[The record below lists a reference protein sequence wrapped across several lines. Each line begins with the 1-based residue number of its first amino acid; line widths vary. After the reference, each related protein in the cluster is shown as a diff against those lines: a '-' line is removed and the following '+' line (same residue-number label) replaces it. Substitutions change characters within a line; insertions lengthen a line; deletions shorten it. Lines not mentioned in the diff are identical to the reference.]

1 MELEKN
7 MRKCLFVN
15 VLSEPKVVIHKSLEG
30 SKRLISG
37 CSSVASK
44 GILGAEQGTCRTHSD
59 A

>member
-1 MELEKN
+1 MEIEKN
-7 MRKCLFVN
+7 MRKSLFVN

-30 SKRLISG
+30 LERLISG

-44 GILGAEQGTCRTHSD
+44 GIPGVEQGTCRTHSD